1 MNDLEKLKFIADV
14 EMSNFSQEMKESL
27 LESLDETK
35 FIRYDTAKEAIEA
48 CLAEVN
54 TNEKN

>member
-1 MNDLEKLKFIADV
+1 MNDLEKLNFIADV
-14 EMSNFSQEMKESL
+14 EMSTFSQELKESL

-35 FIRYDTAKEAIEA
+35 FTRYDTAKEAIEA

-54 TNEKN
+54 KNEKN